1 MVDALTVKD
10 AHLIVKPLVA
20 ISGREEVALKLG
32 THVAAGTLVTIGT
45 VIDGSQFEG
54 SLRIVAEAHVERAQ
68 GILET
73 NGALELTELDAQEV
87 VFLPLDKG
95 IHDTRSLVG
104 AGSTVYLYL
113 KAVVEVVEAVTG
125 CAQTDKTEV
134 ETAVR
139 GLAVSIVDAVLTD
152 DVSAELD
159 AGVHGFEQFLGPGG
173 FLLCRSGLRQ
183 AVRGNLVSRQ
193 EGGCCRK

>member
-1 MVDALTVKD
+1 MNVSGDLPLRGNIFAARTPDVVVLETHAPTLAVDTGQVGAVALVALVGVLAVPAEAADGQSLDGRNPKAADNILEVVLVRMVDALTVKD

-73 NGALELTELDAQEV
+73 DGALELTELD
-87 VFLPLDKG
+87 P
-95 IHDTRSLVG
+95 
-104 AGSTVYLYL
+104 
-113 KAVVEVVEAVTG
+113 
-125 CAQTDKTEV
+125 
-134 ETAVR
+134 
-139 GLAVSIVDAVLTD
+139 
-152 DVSAELD
+152 
-159 AGVHGFEQFLGPGG
+159 
-173 FLLCRSGLRQ
+173 
-183 AVRGNLVSRQ
+183 
-193 EGGCCRK
+193 